1 MHVVIPTKSNLQG
14 LKELLSDLS
23 NDQSVETI
31 CVVADGDA
39 TFAAIADFHIHA
51 EVIVVPEGSGIQ
63 YMWNRGMEV
72 VGMSNHVAFLN
83 DDVRLGENCMSTL
96 TEILDNDSAVG
107 LVCPNYSDVE
117 MFANRDVFD
126 TCRSRY
132 DGTGGMAGFAMVL
145 HRELITQW
153 TFDENLTW
161 WYGDDDL
168 VRWVTHV
175 VGKRAVISC
184 GARCVHDDSATI
196 RTNPPTNFGNL
207 VEQDRLYFESKW
219 SV

>member
-132 DGTGGMAGFAMVL
+132 DGTGGMAGFAMIL
-145 HRELITQW
+145 HRELVTQW

-168 VRWVTHV
+168 VRWVTQV
-175 VGKRAVISC
+175 VGKRAVMSY
-184 GARCVHDDSATI
+184 GARCVHEDSATI
-196 RTNPPTNFGNL
+196 RTNPPTNFGTL
-207 VEQDRLYFESKW
+207 VENDRLYFESKW
-219 SV
+219 NV

>member
-132 DGTGGMAGFAMVL
+132 DGTGGMAGFAMML
-145 HRELITQW
+145 HRELVTQW

-168 VRWVTHV
+168 LRWVTQV
-175 VGKRAVISC
+175 VGKRAVMSY
-184 GARCVHDDSATI
+184 GARCVHEDSATI
-196 RTNPPTNFGNL
+196 RTNPPTNFGTL
-207 VEQDRLYFESKW
+207 VENDRLYFESKW
-219 SV
+219 NV

>member
-132 DGTGGMAGFAMVL
+132 DGTGGMAGFAMIL
-145 HRELITQW
+145 HRELVTQW

-168 VRWVTHV
+168 LRWVTQV
-175 VGKRAVISC
+175 VGKRAVMSY
-184 GARCVHDDSATI
+184 GARCVHEDSATI
-196 RTNPPTNFGNL
+196 RTNPPTNFGTL
-207 VEQDRLYFESKW
+207 VENDRLYFESKW
-219 SV
+219 NV